1 MNCSVINSDKISSK
15 KNKNMLAYESG
26 MSRRDFLKLSSSVSL
41 LSGVLA
47 TKPIFAKPKSAE
59 SIFTKHQNKTMIS
72 VQQILFP
79 DDGDGPS
86 SIDLQALKYL
96 HWALKDPD
104 NIADGDPAY
113 LIKGL
118 VSVDVFTEDLLGKK
132 FIELSTE
139 KQNEIL
145 VKIEKSSFGENWLS
159 LILYYLIEALLLD
172 PVYGG
177 NPNGIGWKWLEHQ
190 PGFPRPN
197 LNQTYLSYEVV
208 GES

>member
-1 MNCSVINSDKISSK
+1 METTAR
-15 KNKNMLAYESG
+15 KN
-26 MSRRDFLKLSSSVSL
+26 
-41 LSGVLA
+41 
-47 TKPIFAKPKSAE
+47 
-59 SIFTKHQNKTMIS
+59 
-72 VQQILFP
+72 
-79 DDGDGPS
+79 
-86 SIDLQALKYL
+86 
-96 HWALKDPD
+96 
-104 NIADGDPAY
+104 
-113 LIKGL
+113 
-118 VSVDVFTEDLLGKK
+118 
-132 FIELSTE
+132 LSTE

-145 VKIEKSSFGENWLS
+145 VKIEKSSFGESWLS